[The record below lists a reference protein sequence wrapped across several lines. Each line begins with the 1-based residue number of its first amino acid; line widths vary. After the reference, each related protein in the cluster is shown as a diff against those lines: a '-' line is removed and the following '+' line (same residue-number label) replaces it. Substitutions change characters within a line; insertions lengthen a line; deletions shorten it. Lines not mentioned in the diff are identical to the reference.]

1 MTADPLASSP
11 VTPGTPAPDSDRAA
25 AEAAGI
31 APGAWALDAA
41 LVSRLAGRVVA
52 GPGAEQVVTRT
63 PFTGG
68 PIGRLPRSTEE
79 DVARAVATARAA
91 QRDWAAHTVRHRAAV
106 LRRLHDAVLTRQS
119 EGLDIL
125 QLETGKSRV
134 HAFDEITDV
143 AINARWH
150 ARRGPSILGDDRHA
164 GLTPML
170 TKVTEVH
177 QPKGVIGMIS
187 PWNYPLVL
195 TISDA
200 IPALLAGNA
209 VVLKPDSQTP
219 FTALWAADLLAE
231 AGLPDGLFQVLYGK
245 GAVIGT
251 AIIDS
256 TDYVCFT
263 GSTATGRSVAARAA
277 ERLVGVSLELG
288 GKNPVYV
295 ADDADL
301 DRAAE
306 GVVRDCFGN
315 SGHACVS
322 MERLILHEK
331 IADAF
336 LDRFVDRVRRLKLG
350 SGLDYEADLG
360 SIASQSQF
368 DILVEHVEDAVGKG
382 ATVLAGGKARPE
394 IGPLFFEP
402 TVLDNVPADAVCF
415 GEETFGPLVSV
426 YRVSSDA
433 AAVKFANAT
442 PYGLNASV
450 WSKDRRRAARIARRI
465 AAGTVVVNEAY
476 TVGWGSVA
484 SPMGGMKESG
494 LGRRHGAA
502 GILRFTESQTIAAQK
517 LGLGI
522 MFDRGG
528 AFYSKAMTG
537 ALKFTRAIRYP
548 WP

>member
-11 VTPGTPAPDSDRAA
+11 VDPSSTDVAPDS
-25 AEAAGI
+25 
-31 APGAWALDAA
+31 WALDAA

-52 GPGAEQVVTRT
+52 AADAEQVVTRT

-68 PIGRLPRSTEE
+68 PVGRLPRSTAA
-79 DVARAVATARAA
+79 DVARAVAGAREA
-91 QRDWAAHTVRHRAAV
+91 QRDWAEHTVRHRAAV
-106 LRRLHDAVLTRQS
+106 LNRLHDALLARQS

-125 QLETGKSRV
+125 QLETGKARI
-134 HAFDEITDV
+134 HAFDEVTDV

-150 ARRGPSILGDDRHA
+150 ARRGPSILGDDGHA
-164 GLTPML
+164 GLLPGL
-170 TKVTEVH
+170 TKVIEAH
-177 QPKGVIGMIS
+177 QPKGVVGMIS

-231 AGLPDGLFQVLYGK
+231 AGLPDGLFQVVYGP
-245 GAVIGT
+245 GAVVGG
-251 AIIDS
+251 AVIDS

-263 GSTATGRSVAARAA
+263 GSTATGRTVAARAA
-277 ERLVGVSLELG
+277 ERLIGVSLELG

-295 ADDADL
+295 AEDADL

-322 MERLILHEK
+322 MERLILHEA

-336 LDRFVDRVRRLKLG
+336 LDRFLDRVRRLKLG
-350 SGLDYEADLG
+350 ASLDYTADLG
-360 SIASQSQF
+360 SIASQAQF
-368 DILVEHVEDAVGKG
+368 DTLVRHIEDAVAHG
-382 ATVLAGGKARPE
+382 ATVLTGGNPRPE
-394 IGPLFFEP
+394 VGPLFHEP
-402 TVLDNVPADAVCF
+402 TVLDGVPPEAVCY

-433 AAVKFANAT
+433 EAVKLANDT
-442 PYGLNASV
+442 PFGLNASV
-450 WSKDRRRAARIARRI
+450 WSKDRRRATRIARRI
-465 AAGTVVVNEAY
+465 AAGTVVINEAY

-484 SPMGGMKESG
+484 SPMGGMKDSG
-494 LGRRHGAA
+494 LNRRHGVP
-502 GILRFTESQTIAAQK
+502 GLLRFTESQTIARQRI
-517 LGLGI
+517 GLGI

-528 AFYSKAMTG
+528 EFYSKLMTG
-537 ALKFTRAIRYP
+537 SLKLTKKTRYP

>member
-1 MTADPLASSP
+1 MTADPMASSP
-11 VTPGTPAPDSDRAA
+11 VDPAAAPDAAHASD
-25 AEAAGI
+25 
-31 APGAWALDAA
+31 APDGWALDAA

-52 GPGAEQVVTRT
+52 APDAEQVTTRT

-68 PIGRLPRSTEE
+68 PVGRLPRSTAA
-79 DVARAVATARAA
+79 DVERAVATAREA
-91 QRDWAAHTVRHRAAV
+91 QRDWAEHTVRHRAAV
-106 LRRLHDAVLTRQS
+106 LRRLHDAVLDRQS
-119 EGLDIL
+119 EGLDIV
-125 QLETGKSRV
+125 QLETGKSRI

-143 AINARWH
+143 AINSRWH
-150 ARRGPSILGDDRHA
+150 ARRGPSILREEGHP
-164 GLTPML
+164 GLMPGL
-170 TKVTEVH
+170 TKVVEVH

-219 FTALWAADLLAE
+219 FSALWCADLLAE
-231 AGLPDGLFQVLYGK
+231 AGLPDGLFQVVHGP
-245 GAVIGT
+245 GEIIGG

-263 GSTATGRSVAARAA
+263 GSTATGRTVAARAA
-277 ERLVGVSLELG
+277 ARLIGVSLELG

-306 GVVRDCFGN
+306 GIVRDCFGN

-322 MERLILHEK
+322 MERLILHEA

-336 LDRFVDRVRRLKLG
+336 LDRFLDRVRRLKLG
-350 SGLDYEADLG
+350 AGLDYTADLG

-368 DILVEHVEDAVGKG
+368 DTLVRHVEDAVAKG
-382 ATVLAGGKARPE
+382 ATVLAGGKARPDV
-394 IGPLFFEP
+394 GPLFYEP
-402 TVLDNVPADAVCF
+402 TVLDDVPPEAVCY
-415 GEETFGPLVSV
+415 GQETFGPLVSV
-426 YRVSSDA
+426 YRVASDA
-433 AAVKFANAT
+433 EAVSFANST
-442 PYGLNASV
+442 SFGLNASV
-450 WSKDRRRAARIARRI
+450 WSKDRRRATRIARRI

-476 TVGWGSVA
+476 SVGWGSVA
-484 SPMGGMKESG
+484 SPMGGMKDSG
-494 LGRRHGAA
+494 LGRRHGTA
-502 GILRFTESQTIAAQK
+502 GVLRFTESQTVARQRI
-517 LGLGI
+517 GLGV

-528 AFYSKAMTG
+528 EFYSKAMTNTFR
-537 ALKFTRAIRYP
+537 LTRKTRYP

>member
-11 VTPGTPAPDSDRAA
+11 VTDETPALAPDS
-25 AEAAGI
+25 
-31 APGAWALDAA
+31 WALDAA
-41 LVSRLAGRVVA
+41 LVTRLAGRVVA
-52 GPGAEQVVTRT
+52 ADGAEQVVTRT

-68 PIGRLPRSTEE
+68 PIGRLPRSTAD
-79 DVARAVATARAA
+79 DVARAVAAARAA

-106 LRRLHDAVLTRQS
+106 LRRLHDVVLARQS
-119 EGLDIL
+119 EGLDIV
-125 QLETGKSRV
+125 QLETGKSRI

-143 AINARWH
+143 AISARWH
-150 ARRGPSILGDDRHA
+150 ARRGPSILGDDGHV
-164 GLTPML
+164 GLIPGL

-177 QPKGVIGMIS
+177 VPKGVIGMIS

-219 FTALWAADLLAE
+219 FSALWCADILAE
-231 AGLPDGLFQVLYGK
+231 AGLPDGLFQVVHGP

-263 GSTATGRSVAARAA
+263 GSTATGRTVAARAA

-336 LDRFVDRVRRLKLG
+336 LDRFVDRVRRLRLG
-350 SGLDYEADLG
+350 AGLDYDSDIG

-368 DILVEHVEDAVGKG
+368 DTLVRHVDDAVEKG
-382 ATVLAGGKARPE
+382 ATVLAGGRPRPDV
-394 IGPLFFEP
+394 GPLFYEP
-402 TVLDNVPADAVCF
+402 TVLDGVPPEAVCY

-426 YRVSSDA
+426 YRVGSDA
-433 AAVKFANAT
+433 EAVKFANDT
-442 PYGLNASV
+442 PFGLNASV
-450 WSKDRRRAARIARRI
+450 WSGDRRRASRIARRI
-465 AAGTVVVNEAY
+465 ASGTVVVNEAY

-484 SPMGGMKESG
+484 SPMGGMKDSG

-502 GILRFTESQTIAAQK
+502 GVLRFTESQTIAAQRI
-517 LGLGI
+517 GLGI

-528 AFYSKAMTG
+528 EFYSKLMTST
-537 ALKFTRAIRYP
+537 LKLTRTTRYP

>member
-11 VTPGTPAPDSDRAA
+11 VTAKPPSDAAVASPD
-25 AEAAGI
+25 
-31 APGAWALDAA
+31 APGSWALDTA
-41 LVSRLAGRVVA
+41 LVTRLAGRVVA
-52 GPGAEQVVTRT
+52 AADAEQVVTRT

-68 PIGRLPRSTEE
+68 PIGRLPRSTAD
-79 DVARAVATARAA
+79 DVARAVAGARAA
-91 QRDWAAHTVRHRAAV
+91 QRDWAAHTVRHRAAM
-106 LRRLHDAVLTRQS
+106 LRRLHDVVLARQS
-119 EGLDIL
+119 EGLDIV
-125 QLETGKSRV
+125 QLETGKSRIN
-134 HAFDEITDV
+134 AFDEITDV

-150 ARRGPSILGDDRHA
+150 ARRGPSILGDDGHP
-164 GLTPML
+164 GLIPGL

-177 QPKGVIGMIS
+177 VPKGVVGMIS

-219 FTALWAADLLAE
+219 FSALWCADLLAE
-231 AGLPDGLFQVLYGK
+231 AGLPDGLFQVVYGP
-245 GAVIGT
+245 GSVIGT

-277 ERLVGVSLELG
+277 ERLIGVSLELG

-295 ADDADL
+295 ADDADR

-322 MERLILHEK
+322 MERLILHEQ

-336 LDRFVDRVRRLKLG
+336 LDRFVDRVRRLRLG
-350 SGLDYEADLG
+350 AGLDYDSDLG
-360 SIASQSQF
+360 SIASQGQF
-368 DILVEHVEDAVGKG
+368 DTLVRHVDDAVEKG
-382 ATVLAGGKARPE
+382 ATVLAGGRPRPDV
-394 IGPLFFEP
+394 GPLFYEP
-402 TVLDNVPADAVCF
+402 TVLDGVPPEAVCY

-426 YRVSSDA
+426 YRVGSDA
-433 AAVKFANAT
+433 EAVKFANDT
-442 PYGLNASV
+442 PFGLNASV
-450 WSKDRRRAARIARRI
+450 WSGDRRRARRIARRI
-465 AAGTVVVNEAY
+465 ASGTVVVNEAY
-476 TVGWGSVA
+476 SVGWGSVA
-484 SPMGGMKESG
+484 SPMGGMKDSG
-494 LGRRHGAA
+494 LGRRHGAV
-502 GILRFTESQTIAAQK
+502 GVLRFTESQTIAAQRI
-517 LGLGI
+517 GLGI

-528 AFYSKAMTG
+528 EFYSKLMTST
-537 ALKFTRAIRYP
+537 LKLTRKTRYP

>member
-11 VTPGTPAPDSDRAA
+11 VAAADAATTAPD
-25 AEAAGI
+25 
-31 APGAWALDAA
+31 AWALDAA
-41 LVSRLAGRVVA
+41 LVNRLAGRVVA
-52 GPGAEQVVTRT
+52 GPDAEQVVTRT

-68 PIGRLPRSTEE
+68 PIGRLPRSTAE
-79 DVARAVATARAA
+79 DVATAVATARRA
-91 QRDWAAHTVRHRAAV
+91 QRDWAEHTVRHRAAV
-106 LRRLHDAVLTRQS
+106 LRRLHDAVLARQS

-125 QLETGKSRV
+125 QLETGKARI

-150 ARRGPSILGDDRHA
+150 ARRGPRILGDEGHQ
-164 GLTPML
+164 GLTPVL

-231 AGLPDGLFQVLYGK
+231 AGLPDGLFQVVYGP
-245 GAVIGT
+245 GAVVGT

-263 GSTATGRSVAARAA
+263 GSTATGRKVAARASA
-277 ERLVGVSLELG
+277 RLIGVSLELG

-322 MERLILHEK
+322 MERLFVHEK
-331 IADAF
+331 VADAF

-350 SGLDYEADLG
+350 AGLDYDADIG
-360 SIASQSQF
+360 SIASQAQY
-368 DILVEHVEDAVGKG
+368 DVLVRHVEDAVGKG
-382 ATVLAGGKARPE
+382 ATVLAGGKPRPDV
-394 IGPLFFEP
+394 GPLFYEP
-402 TVLDNVPADAVCF
+402 TVLDDVSPEATCF

-433 AAVKFANAT
+433 EAVKLANAT
-442 PYGLNASV
+442 PFGLNASV
-450 WSKDRRRAARIARRI
+450 WSKDRRRATRIARRI

-476 TVGWGSVA
+476 SVGWGSVA
-484 SPMGGMKESG
+484 SPMGGMKDSG
-494 LGRRHGAA
+494 LGRRHGAV

-517 LGLGI
+517 IGLGL
-522 MFDRGG
+522 MMERGG
-528 AFYSKAMTG
+528 GFYSTLMTRT
-537 ALKFTRAIRYP
+537 LKLTRAIRYP